1 LRGEEVGMPETNVS
15 PLWRVGRPV
24 AIVVVIVAAVLF
36 LVSRLPS
43 LNPFSEQDVDRSQ
56 PALLQSVKDLSE
68 YHAAEGN
75 FQVVVDL
82 EHDVSWVP
90 DVIAGDRTL
99 FVAAGSVDAYVDFGG
114 LKEDSLKVDT
124 EKHTVQVRLP
134 EPKLDK
140 PSIDQKKTYLYSQER
155 GVFDR
160 VASLFETE
168 DQQEFYVLAED
179 KISAAAKDAG
189 LTARAAKNTRT
200 MLSGMFKSLG
210 YTAQFPDDR
219 AS

>member
-1 LRGEEVGMPETNVS
+1 MPLTNAS
-15 PLWRVGRPV
+15 PLWRIGRPV
-24 AIVVVIVAAVLF
+24 GIVVVIVAAVLF
-36 LVSRLPS
+36 LISRLPG
-43 LNPFSEQDVDRSQ
+43 LNPFSEQEVDRSQ

-99 FVAAGSVDAYVDFGG
+99 FVAAGSVDAYIDFGG

-124 EKHTVQVRLP
+124 EKHTVSVQLP
-134 EPKLDK
+134 APKLDK

-160 VASLFETE
+160 IASLFETE

-189 LTARAAKNTRT
+189 LTERAAKNTRT
-200 MLSGMFKSLG
+200 MLTGMFKSLG
-210 YTAQFPDDR
+210 YTAQFPDDK